1 MRPRWCKVDE
11 AFFAAA
17 AAGHNGSYH
26 LTVEQL
32 PDHDGWDW
40 TVWRP
45 GEAPEVARHGQAFS
59 VEAAL
64 RAAETTV
71 RHWDETAASDIA
83 PVPDLN

>member
-17 AAGHNGSYH
+17 TNGSYR

-32 PDHDGWDW
+32 PDNDGWDW
-40 TVWRP
+40 IVWRP
-45 GEAPEVARHGQAFS
+45 GEAPETSRHGHTLSA
-59 VEAAL
+59 EAAL

-71 RHWDETAASDIA
+71 QHWDETAASDA
-83 PVPDLN
+83 LLSCC